1 MDPPEKNIEE
11 QFLNL
16 EQAQENEI
24 AQSSLENNRE
34 KAPQLEIGNNNDTNN
49 DDIASVIT
57 HTKDEG
63 ETGNPEEYARI
74 QELMDE
80 ALKKHEKGNSDDN
93 EKDQES
99 LKSGDS
105 ELLPIENSLKEKIHE
120 SIEKSIQEL
129 VGKQLASSG
138 DEVNNNNNDDN
149 NNDKDNSNN
158 KDNNNG
164 KEQDFAV
171 INQVTEDREIETV
184 ITAASVEEKMSDIQT
199 DEGLTTKGLFQDSDE
214 KQLEQTDNTQIKSR
228 VNVQEEIEQASES
241 KVDSTETETETETIL
256 KDTEKSP
263 AELRELVYQ
272 KNLKKQIE
280 LKRKYLHVA
289 KQLLADVKKNNSD
302 GIENDKSQSAST
314 SDNFKE
320 IAALYQTLTKFPYSP
335 NRSDVLNISL
345 AQTGLI
351 SQTNEMKM
359 ALDELNQY
367 ENSLQK
373 SEKFNKFFQKSSKE
387 LIDSLNHKIEKNKK
401 IKENLMKDLE
411 IDKENNLDD
420 ARISRLLN
428 KIDKLKD
435 RQKKLTEYSKKIV
448 SEYILDPQAAIFY
461 PTMSSEKL
469 TRRKSKAFRLL
480 EILLNN
486 AMEEQQRL
494 LTGEQTDLADDVF
507 DDESYLLI
515 DNKDDPLVRH
525 LLRAGILIEQNSMN
539 KIKLRPYGRSLD

>member
-16 EQAQENEI
+16 EQAQDEGN
-24 AQSSLENNRE
+24 AQSFLESAT
-34 KAPQLEIGNNNDTNN
+34 KKGSQLEPGNANDISN
-49 DDIASVIT
+49 DDNGSANT

-63 ETGNPEEYARI
+63 DAVNPEEYARI
-74 QELMDE
+74 RELMDE
-80 ALKKHEKGNSDDN
+80 ALKKHEKRNSHEN
-93 EKDQES
+93 EKDQEV
-99 LKSGDS
+99 LKSGDLEIS
-105 ELLPIENSLKEKIHE
+105 PIEKSLKEKIHE

-129 VGKQLASSG
+129 VGKQLASNG
-138 DEVNNNNNDDN
+138 GEVNHINNDDN
-149 NNDKDNSNN
+149 NE
-158 KDNNNG
+158 
-164 KEQDFAV
+164 KEQNFAV

-184 ITAASVEEKMSDIQT
+184 VTTAPVEEKMSDIRT
-199 DEGLTTKGLFQDSDE
+199 DEALTAKGIFQDSDE
-214 KQLEQTDNTQIKSR
+214 RQLEQVVDTQTNSP
-228 VNVQEEIEQASES
+228 VNIQEKIEQASES
-241 KVDSTETETETETIL
+241 KFFNGTETETETIL
-256 KDTEKSP
+256 KGTEKSP
-263 AELRELVYQ
+263 TELREFVYQ

-289 KQLLADVKKNNSD
+289 KQLLDDVKKNNSN
-302 GIENDKSQSAST
+302 GAENDKSQSPST

-367 ENSLQK
+367 EISLQK
-373 SEKFNKFFQKSSKE
+373 DEKFNKFFQKSSKE
-387 LIDSLNHKIEKNKK
+387 LINSLNHKIEKNKK
-401 IKENLMKDLE
+401 IKEKIMKDLE
-411 IDKENNLDD
+411 INKDNNLDD

-448 SEYILDPQAAIFY
+448 SKYILDPQAAIFF

-494 LTGEQTDLADDVF
+494 LTGEQTDLTDDAF

-525 LLRAGILIEQNSMN
+525 LLRAGILIERNSMN